1 MNPMK
6 MDRKRFREAVAG
18 QRKAC
23 EWMVDDC
30 HASLTL
36 LFLYWSRISGI
47 ANAVGGSHCFRSSD
61 IHRVIVKVS
70 LIIQADFEEVAFS
83 GIWKE
88 YSLTLPGLFDKEVTV
103 ADSEKMMDLL
113 GTLIRSIGYPMHY

>member
-1 MNPMK
+1 MK
-6 MDRKRFREAVAG
+6 MDRNRFREAVAG

-47 ANAVGGSHCFRSSD
+47 ANAVGGSHCFRSLD

-70 LIIQADFEEVAFS
+70 SIIHAEYKAVAVS
-83 GIWKE
+83 GKWRE
-88 YSLTLPGLFDKEVTV
+88 YSLTLSGLFDKEVTV

-113 GTLIRSIGYPMHY
+113 GTLIRSMGYPMHY